1 MATIKKT
8 EKVKITYDKSKITL
22 TSNSIDIAVD
32 MSMSQL
38 MAVYA
43 SGTGEGNA
51 TYLIKVPDSI
61 VSPPASPVV
70 EKSESILEPI
80 VKPSALNTEEIPIV
94 VVEKDKEEPVPV
106 ATEELPPVE
115 NIDDIIREAETGEV
129 TVTASEPEPDKEEP
143 VPVITETPVESE
155 PDKEEPVSNDG
166 WESVDD
172 KPEAETAE
180 EVTHD
185 QKDEDEPR
193 ETKYRGFASKSGFTD
208 TP

>member
-70 EKSESILEPI
+70 EKSESIPEPIAAPIPVSIPEPI
-80 VKPSALNTEEIPIV
+80 VKPVVPETKEIPIV
-94 VVEKDKEEPVPV
+94 VVEKDKEESVPV

-143 VPVITETPVESE
+143 I
-155 PDKEEPVSNDG
+155 SNDG

-172 KPEAETAE
+172 KPEAETTE

>member
-51 TYLIKVPDSI
+51 TYMIKVPDSI

-70 EKSESILEPI
+70 EKSESIPEPI
-80 VKPSALNTEEIPIV
+80 PVSIPEPIAKPSALNTEEIPIV

-129 TVTASEPEPDKEEP
+129 NVTASEP
-143 VPVITETPVESE
+143 E